1 MKFEIFFE
9 FVFFGR
15 HAWPPKLDQWRD
27 VFFYFFSQ
35 HSRIVEFC
43 LFLSFLSWEIY
54 KSWNELE
61 SSLLHS
67 NSFEETGDR
76 CNNELLV
83 VARKHGPGLIFL
95 GEKRG
100 LHYYY
105 SNEHPPTYL
114 PFQLLLGAS
123 FFSFFLY
130 FVNDSLRPLREE
142 TRLLGFFLLYSFLL
156 LVLSLCIFLYFGHEP
171 LIWSL
176 INLFFYTENKI
187 KEFYRQPSIYYYIV
201 RANKPVAMETVI

>member
-27 VFFYFFSQ
+27 VFFIFS
-35 HSRIVEFC
+35 HSIHGSLNFV
-43 LFLSFLSWEIY
+43 FLSFLSWEIY

-142 TRLLGFFLLYSFLL
+142 TRLLGFFLYSFLL
-156 LVLSLCIFLYFGHEP
+156 LVLSLSYFLVFRTRAIDLVTNKFIFLY
-171 LIWSL
+171 
-176 INLFFYTENKI
+176 YK
-187 KEFYRQPSIYYYIV
+187 
-201 RANKPVAMETVI
+201 